1 MATLAA
7 PTLEGVTEAVGV
19 GSTAQKKFKQYLAKF
34 VSDDVEIEDDEASRS
49 DSESE
54 QELESPDR
62 DEPSEQN
69 LAKNTPTGTKR
80 KATSDIEERKEQKLL
95 ALARPWRQKT
105 AQRFDLPDRAAR
117 IAASKLGRRRKT
129 LAQRSRPPQKETI
142 AWRDFA
148 RDFKLS
154 KRTGDPRK
162 APLPS
167 SRDLQKKQK
176 HVKRQLAFHRT
187 GTGVIIKRPFRNVVL
202 DKIAKLEKAASM
214 KKAKQSKSAKELGGA
229 KNGRLLLSES
239 VRETEEY
246 DDETAEMIYR
256 EFILSLSTEDGA
268 QEQSDET
275 GGEDKAVGGDDPD
288 NEYDPDDEDGP
299 KDEDGPDNGDGPD
312 DGDETDDRD
321 GTDVEDDSDD
331 EDDPNDED
339 DQDDEDET
347 NDEETESIGDGD
359 DPKKGRKR
367 VKLDFTVPYID
378 QLRQLSKELP
388 TQKQITALEDSAS
401 MGPRFLGRTV
411 SDGRGDRYAPNMTN
425 GFTAQDLF
433 LPSAD
438 TWEEFRSH
446 ARLADLKQGEIILM
460 SGQHLAWA
468 DCRHDEFLSYSK
480 DLLFLLVHALN
491 RFHNGQKGVTIQY
504 INCDEATSPDGQPA
518 AFYNALDVYGAFEI
532 DAWPGWSRYNHEGLH
547 PREFTH
553 EYLTHGIIKH
563 NDSTL
568 KQARLVDLIRD
579 GLFELMP
586 SLYVPYNHRRMG
598 LYTAQVVYRKIGYP
612 GGSMYSYDS
621 CRRSV
626 SLTTD
631 TLNLVRK
638 ITLNFFKIP
647 TGADVATL
655 EPPLHIFL
663 QFLTLLKR
671 DKSDPVLMAWIKEH
685 YDGKSTPFHHLP
697 TLKVPNKSRS

>member
-1 MATLAA
+1 
-7 PTLEGVTEAVGV
+7 
-19 GSTAQKKFKQYLAKF
+19 
-34 VSDDVEIEDDEASRS
+34 
-49 DSESE
+49 
-54 QELESPDR
+54 
-62 DEPSEQN
+62 
-69 LAKNTPTGTKR
+69 
-80 KATSDIEERKEQKLL
+80 
-95 ALARPWRQKT
+95 
-105 AQRFDLPDRAAR
+105 
-117 IAASKLGRRRKT
+117 
-129 LAQRSRPPQKETI
+129 
-142 AWRDFA
+142 
-148 RDFKLS
+148 
-154 KRTGDPRK
+154 
-162 APLPS
+162 
-167 SRDLQKKQK
+167 
-176 HVKRQLAFHRT
+176 
-187 GTGVIIKRPFRNVVL
+187 
-202 DKIAKLEKAASM
+202 
-214 KKAKQSKSAKELGGA
+214 
-229 KNGRLLLSES
+229 
-239 VRETEEY
+239 
-246 DDETAEMIYR
+246 
-256 EFILSLSTEDGA
+256 
-268 QEQSDET
+268 
-275 GGEDKAVGGDDPD
+275 
-288 NEYDPDDEDGP
+288 
-299 KDEDGPDNGDGPD
+299 
-312 DGDETDDRD
+312 
-321 GTDVEDDSDD
+321 
-331 EDDPNDED
+331 
-339 DQDDEDET
+339 
-347 NDEETESIGDGD
+347 
-359 DPKKGRKR
+359 
-367 VKLDFTVPYID
+367 
-378 QLRQLSKELP
+378 
-388 TQKQITALEDSAS
+388 

-446 ARLADLKQGEIILM
+446 ARLADLNQGEIILM

-547 PREFTH
+547 PRKFTH
-553 EYLTHGIIKH
+553 EYLTHGIIEH

-631 TLNLVRK
+631 ILNLVRK
-638 ITLNFFKIP
+638 ITLNFFNIP
-647 TGADVATL
+647 TGEDASTL